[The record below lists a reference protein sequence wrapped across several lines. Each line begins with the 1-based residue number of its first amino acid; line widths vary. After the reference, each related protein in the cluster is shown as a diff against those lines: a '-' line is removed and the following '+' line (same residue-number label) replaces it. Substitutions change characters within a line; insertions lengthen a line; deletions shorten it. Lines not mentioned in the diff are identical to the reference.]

1 MTEQEENAIPESD
14 NTTVETAINDSE
26 NPAKAKAMEEF
37 DWNAVGK
44 KQNNYSIPKVIFF
57 ANSIP
62 DQNDCGGQNNHNH
75 E

>member
-1 MTEQEENAIPESD
+1 MRCNHKNESQFLTEQEENAIPESD

-44 KQNNYSIPKVIFF
+44 KQNNYSDADRLKF
-57 ANSIP
+57 
-62 DQNDCGGQNNHNH
+62 